1 MAIRLCRIDDRLI
14 HGQVVVGWGA
24 ALGLVFIAVVDDELA
39 ASEWEQDLYRA
50 GLPDNIVAHFSSVAE
65 AVREFPD
72 WKASVERGCVL
83 TRDIATMRRLAEGGA
98 LDDVAVNIGGI
109 HAAAGRRRVLP
120 YLFLS
125 PADRVELE
133 KLRDTGVEV
142 TAQDVPGARK
152 LEIEEILDL
161 MQG

>member
-24 ALGLVFIAVVDDELA
+24 KLGLDFIAVVDDALS

-50 GLPDNIVAHFSSVAE
+50 GLPDGIEGRFASVAE
-65 AVREFPD
+65 AVEKFPD
-72 WKASVERGCVL
+72 WEASSERGFVL
-83 TRDIATMRRLAEGGA
+83 TRDIATMRRLAEAGA
-98 LDDVAVNIGGI
+98 LDHLEVNIGGI
-109 HAAAGRRRVLP
+109 HAAPGRRAVLP

-125 PADRVELE
+125 PAEAAELE
-133 KLRDTGVEV
+133 RIGAMDVEV

-152 LEIEEILDL
+152 LHLTEILNSV
-161 MQG
+161 QE